1 MQHWNSYWSRTKS
14 LNSFAEGEH
23 SQGYKG
29 IVASFWQTIF
39 KSLPESTTILDLAT
53 GNGGLAVLAQQFNAS
68 FDVYASDTANIAQL
82 SQHGPSDPNYKHLE
96 KIHFYGNMPS
106 ETLAFENV
114 QIGSVISQFGF
125 EYAEPAAALLAVN
138 KVLKHNGEFIAL
150 VHHQDS
156 FISADCQIGLK
167 VLNSL
172 NQPGGLLAQLQDFG
186 DFCQSIDNKA
196 QLTSIQQIQFKEKNA
211 NLLQT
216 VKLQQSKC
224 SSENEL
230 DWYNLLVKELLPI
243 IMDWR
248 RTDTVRVENFREK
261 LDAFQ
266 MRLQDQFSASWS
278 NFNVENIKTFV
289 GNNWT
294 SLEFDVIELE
304 IGILCWVIKAVK

>member
-1 MQHWNSYWSRTKS
+1 MQHWNSYWSNTKS

-23 SQGYKG
+23 AQGYVG
-29 IVASFWQTIF
+29 EIADFWQTTF
-39 KSLPESTTILDLAT
+39 DSFPASAVILDLAT
-53 GNGGLAVLAQQFNAS
+53 GNGGLAVLAQQFEPDFNIS
-68 FDVYASDTANIAQL
+68 ASDAALI
-82 SQHGPSDPNYKHLE
+82 DPLTIFSPIDPCFQTLK
-96 KIHFYGNMPS
+96 KIQFYGNMPS
-106 ETLAFENV
+106 ENLTFAHDQFDR
-114 QIGSVISQFGF
+114 VISQFGF
-125 EYAEPAAALLAVN
+125 EYANTAAALSEVN
-138 KVLKHNGEFIAL
+138 RVLKPDGEFIAL
-150 VHHQDS
+150 IHHQDS